1 MRSPKR
7 WPRADIVIGAIL
19 VAGTRTPHVVT
30 RAMVDRMK
38 PGAAIIDVSIDQG
51 GCVETSRP
59 TTLAEPTFVYRG
71 VTHFCV
77 PNFTADLGR
86 SSSVA
91 IAQATLPYLLSI
103 ARHGARAA
111 IEKCPEL
118 ARGVYLLRGRTPMTS
133 DYRSRIMTAD
143 QALAVVRSGQ
153 RVYIHN
159 GCAEPVELVKALT
172 RRGPELRDVEVL
184 HMATMGIADY
194 SLPEYEGHF
203 RHNALFIG
211 GNVRKAVQEGRA
223 DYTPIFLSEIE
234 GLFTSGALPIDVCLL
249 QCTPPDNY
257 GYMSLGVSIDAS
269 LTAAQCARH
278 VIVEIND
285 QMPRTHGDTFLHV
298 SRVDAFIETS
308 HPLSEYPEASDF
320 GDAPRDRAPRRAAD
334 SGRRDDSDRASAA
347 FPRRCSGC
355 CTITRTSAIHS
366 EMVPDSA
373 VELIQAGVING
384 ERKTLHPRKVVAGF
398 VLGSKVLFDFIDNNP
413 SFEFHRTAYANDPFV
428 IAQNDRMVALNSAI
442 EVDLTGQV
450 CADSMGQ
457 TMYSGIGGQ
466 VDFLRGAA
474 RSKGGKPIITLPSTA
489 KGGAV
494 SRIVPR
500 LQPGAGRGDVARRRA
515 LRDHGA
521 RRGVPAR
528 QDAAAAR
535 GGVDRDRGAAV
546 PRGAGAGRGGGEDAV
561 RRARVR
567 VAWPDHGRLSG

>member
-1 MRSPKR
+1 
-7 WPRADIVIGAIL
+7 
-19 VAGTRTPHVVT
+19 
-30 RAMVDRMK
+30 
-38 PGAAIIDVSIDQG
+38 
-51 GCVETSRP
+51 
-59 TTLAEPTFVYRG
+59 
-71 VTHFCV
+71 
-77 PNFTADLGR
+77 
-86 SSSVA
+86 
-91 IAQATLPYLLSI
+91 
-103 ARHGARAA
+103 
-111 IEKCPEL
+111 
-118 ARGVYLLRGRTPMTS
+118 MTS
-133 DYRSRIMTAD
+133 DYRSRILTPD

-153 RVYIHN
+153 RVYVHN
-159 GCAEPVELVKALT
+159 GCAEPVELVNALT
-172 RRGPELRDVEVL
+172 RRGPELRNVEVL

-211 GNVRKAVQEGRA
+211 GNVRTAVQEGRA

-234 GLFTSGALPIDVCLL
+234 RLFTSGALPMDVCLL

-278 VIVEIND
+278 VIVEINER
-285 QMPRTHGDTFLHV
+285 MPRTHGDTFLHV
-298 SRVDAFIETS
+298 SRVDAFVETS
-308 HPLSEYPEASDF
+308 HPLSEYPKHPISEIHREIARHVAPLIPDGATIQTGIGGIPEAVL
-320 GDAPRDRAPRRAAD
+320 GMLRDHKD
-334 SGRRDDSDRASAA
+334 L
-347 FPRRCSGC
+347 
-355 CTITRTSAIHS
+355 AIHS

-373 VELIQAGVING
+373 VELIKAGVING

-398 VLGSKVLFDFIDNNP
+398 VLGSKALFDFIDNNP

-500 LQPGAGRGDVARRRA
+500 LQPGAGVVTSRGDVHYVITEHGVAYLHGKTLRQRA
-515 LRDHGA
+515 EALI
-521 RRGVPAR
+521 
-528 QDAAAAR
+528 QIAAPQFR
-535 GGVDRDRGAAV
+535 EELERAAV
-546 PRGAGAGRGGGEDAV
+546 EAKILCAE
-561 RRARVR
+561 RAF
-567 VAWPDHGRLSG
+567 A